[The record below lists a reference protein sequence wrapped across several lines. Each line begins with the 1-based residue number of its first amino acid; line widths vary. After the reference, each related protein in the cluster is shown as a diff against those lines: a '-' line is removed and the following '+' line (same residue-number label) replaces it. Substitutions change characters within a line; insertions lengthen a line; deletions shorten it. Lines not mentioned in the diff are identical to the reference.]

1 MRFNILTFLFCVS
14 YLIAQ
19 GQSGN
24 NITIGTIDSLQSE
37 ILGEQRRIWVYTP
50 NTGSQD
56 IYASQSYPVVY
67 LLDGPGHFYS
77 VVGMIKQLSTTNG
90 NMLCPEMI
98 VVGIENT
105 NRTRDLTPTMA
116 KDGPAAEGSGGGEQ
130 FISFMEKELM
140 PYIEANYPTQPYR
153 MLIGHSFGGLT
164 AMYTLMHHTD
174 LFNAYIAID
183 PSMWWDNRRLL
194 HETEKLL
201 KTEDFT
207 GTSLYLGIAN
217 TMPEDMTIKKLKRD
231 TTDDTNHM
239 RAIFELSKAL
249 DKNEK
254 NGLTYKY
261 KYYEN
266 DDHGSVPLITE
277 YDALRF
283 IFSFYPLKLNGAD
296 LNDATMLL
304 ANKITNH
311 YSLISNK
318 MGYTIQPPESLIN
331 GIGYG
336 ALQNDNF
343 KQAEYFFKMNVANYP
358 NSFNVYDSLGDYYA
372 AIEDKGNAIKSFR
385 HALSLRENEFSRNKL
400 ELLLKQ

>member
-1 MRFNILTFLFCVS
+1 
-14 YLIAQ
+14 
-19 GQSGN
+19 
-24 NITIGTIDSLQSE
+24 
-37 ILGEQRRIWVYTP
+37 
-50 NTGSQD
+50 
-56 IYASQSYPVVY
+56 
-67 LLDGPGHFYS
+67 
-77 VVGMIKQLSTTNG
+77 
-90 NMLCPEMI
+90 
-98 VVGIENT
+98 
-105 NRTRDLTPTMA
+105 
-116 KDGPAAEGSGGGEQ
+116 
-130 FISFMEKELM
+130 
-140 PYIEANYPTQPYR
+140 
-153 MLIGHSFGGLT
+153 
-164 AMYTLMHHTD
+164 
-174 LFNAYIAID
+174 
-183 PSMWWDNRRLL
+183 
-194 HETEKLL
+194 
-201 KTEDFT
+201 
-207 GTSLYLGIAN
+207 
-217 TMPEDMTIKKLKRD
+217 
-231 TTDDTNHM
+231 
-239 RAIFELSKAL
+239 LSKAL

-311 YSLISNK
+311 YSLLSNK